1 VLSGGNLRYR
11 DGPGCCCWLGQVRNP
26 FNLNFIYIP
35 LRLRTTRETKA
46 QRVAS
51 PPTPSVDHESS
62 SPPHR
67 SAPLESK
74 ALESV
79 LQQLSIN
86 ISITFM
92 FSFRPP
98 PPLLLFHFFLFF
110 FSPAPLPSL
119 LFQVPADNGSLVSP
133 RAGIKRLT
141 RKITGLSQRIARDG
155 LLSARFHAVP
165 GHEYVRR

>member
-1 VLSGGNLRYR
+1 VLSAQICANAGRGREAEEAR
-11 DGPGCCCWLGQVRNP
+11 VRNP
-26 FNLNFIYIP
+26 SILILFSFRSPSLSESRKP
-35 LRLRTTRETKA
+35 SASLRHPRRVSTTRA
-46 QRVAS
+46 
-51 PPTPSVDHESS
+51 PPPR
-62 SPPHR
+62 P

-92 FSFRPP
+92 FLLFPP
-98 PPLLLFHFFLFF
+98 PSARVSFLHFLLFLLFLV
-110 FSPAPLPSL
+110 
-119 LFQVPADNGSLVSP
+119 FQVPPDNGGSVSP

-141 RKITGLSQRIARDG
+141 RKITGLSQRLTRDG